1 MITLF
6 PSGYTLSMWIKWKR
20 ASEAEKETLSDP
32 FKVLSARQAR
42 QINFFKNWFLVRIYF
57 KSLRSTRK
65 VLFPREDFA
74 FFFISFLSTLC
85 AVCVCVMSPH
95 SSYREAWSPIG
106 NSIERFELMITPIDS
121 VRMFRVSRRRS
132 ASSGSTKRTPNKS
145 VVV

>member
-65 VLFPREDFA
+65 VLFAREDFA
-74 FFFISFLSTLC
+74 FFHFFSLYS
-85 AVCVCVMSPH
+85 VCCVWCLP
-95 SSYREAWSPIG
+95 
-106 NSIERFELMITPIDS
+106 T
-121 VRMFRVSRRRS
+121 RVSGRPESNRKQYRAIWIDDNSYWFGENVSGLAEARS